1 MIKKIIPLITALAI
15 LLTATLSVAA
25 PKIEHWTTEQGLRV
39 YYVSV
44 PQIPMLDARLTF
56 AAGGVRDE
64 KTAGVSK
71 MTSAILH
78 EGAAGLNADQLAEK
92 FDSVGAETGAGT
104 ARDMAWITLR
114 TITLEKEQKIAVDSW
129 LKVIGKPDFPEKS
142 FNRLKKQFLL
152 GLQAEKQ
159 SPSAIATKTFYK
171 NLYGDHPYA
180 SPTNGTEESIEAM
193 TLDNLKAF
201 YKKYYVANNGILA
214 IVGSVDR
221 KQAEVL
227 ANRVASELELG
238 KPAAEIS
245 KPQPLT
251 AEKTIRIPY
260 PSQQA
265 HVMIGQLGNKRGDK
279 DYFSLYLGNHVLG
292 GGGFTARLM
301 KEIRDERGLSYSVYS
316 YFSPM
321 QELGPFTL
329 GLQTKIAQTDE
340 AVSVAAD
347 LIKTFQQA
355 GPTEK
360 EVIAAKKDITGSFP
374 LNVASNADI
383 IGYINMIGFYNLP
396 LDYLDTFT
404 TTIDKITRDEVSD
417 AFKRRLQP
425 EKMLTVIVG
434 GEAKPDKKQVDSKK
448 PEEKG
453 DGKKEE
459 VKPVAAE

>member
-1 MIKKIIPLITALAI
+1 MI
-15 LLTATLSVAA
+15 LLTTTLSLAA
-25 PKIEHWTTEQGLRV
+25 PKIEHWTTEQGLQV
-39 YYVSV
+39 YYVNV

-56 AAGGVRDE
+56 AAGGVRDD

-71 MTSAILH
+71 MTSAMLH
-78 EGAAGLNADQLAEK
+78 EGAAGLSADQLAEK
-92 FDSVGAETGAGT
+92 FDSTGAETSAGS
-104 ARDMAWITLR
+104 ARDMAWISLR
-114 TITLEKEQKIAVDSW
+114 TLTLEKQQDVAVENW
-129 LKVIGKPDFPEKS
+129 LNVIGKPDFPEKA

-159 SPSAIATKTFYK
+159 SPSAIATKTFYQ

-193 TLDNLKAF
+193 TVDHLKAF
-201 YKKYYVANNGILA
+201 YKKYYVAKNGVLA

-227 ANRVASELELG
+227 ANRVAAELEVG
-238 KPAAEIS
+238 EHAAKIPEP
-245 KPQPLT
+245 KPLT
-251 AEKTIRIPY
+251 EAKTIRIPY

-265 HVMIGQLGNKRGDK
+265 HVMVGQLGSKRGDK
-279 DYFSLYLGNHVLG
+279 DYFTLYLGNHVLG

-321 QELGPFTL
+321 EELGPFIL
-329 GLQTKIAQTDE
+329 GLQTKISQTDE

-347 LIKTFQQA
+347 LVKKFQQT
-355 GPTEK
+355 GPTED
-360 EVIAAKKDITGSFP
+360 EIIAVKKDITGSFP

-383 IGYINMIGFYNLP
+383 VGYINMIGFYDLP

-404 TTIDKITRDEVSD
+404 ATINKITRDEVSD

-434 GEAKPDKKQVDSKK
+434 GEDKTSEKPVDSTKAEEADDGQKEEAKPD
-448 PEEKG
+448 
-453 DGKKEE
+453 
-459 VKPVAAE
+459 AAK